1 MIEVS
6 IHRHRNELITIYQ
19 NAFEARF
26 GQAPVIDLNTANA
39 VCDWAI
45 QTMGFKRA
53 KELMQAYLRM
63 DDEWIKEQGFPFEVF
78 KKQINRVIVSLGN
91 KSQIPDDPYVVG
103 MTETGSVILSKDP
116 NALGKSK
123 FTPVLYSEWKKLNP
137 DTNDYYN

>member
-19 NAFEARF
+19 KAFEARF
-26 GQAPVIDLNTANA
+26 GQPPVIDLNTANS

-45 QTMGFKRA
+45 TTMGFRRA

-63 DDEWIKEQGFPFEVF
+63 DDEWIKDQGFPFEVF
-78 KKQINRVIVSLGN
+78 KKQINRVIVSLGT

-103 MTETGSVILSKDP
+103 LTETGSVILSKDP

-123 FTPVLYSEWKKLNP
+123 FTPVLYSEWVKNGKG
-137 DTNDYYN
+137 NDEYYQ